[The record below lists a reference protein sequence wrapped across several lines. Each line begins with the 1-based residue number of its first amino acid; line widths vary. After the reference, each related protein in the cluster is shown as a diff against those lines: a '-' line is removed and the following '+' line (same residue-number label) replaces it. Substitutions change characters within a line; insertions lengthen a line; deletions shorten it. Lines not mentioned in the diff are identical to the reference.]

1 MRCCLVLLLL
11 LNYLLVVGA
20 GLVRRPDDQLRTQ
33 VAHPYQHSAQCQ
45 QQHYLRLDCFER
57 CNGSQKGW
65 HPRTAHDSPVHLLS
79 LLKGIDT
86 HVLLAETLPETIQ
99 AMYYAAVQH
108 PCRPTAAVPTG
119 IRAAIDAPPRRG

>member
-1 MRCCLVLLLL
+1 MRSCLVLLLL

-20 GLVRRPDDQLRTQ
+20 GLVRQPDDQLRAQ
-33 VAHPYQHSAQCQ
+33 VAHPYQHSAHCQ
-45 QQHYLRLDCFER
+45 QQNYLRLDCFER
-57 CNGSQKGW
+57 CNGNQKAW

-86 HVLLAETLPETIQ
+86 HVLQAEPSSV
-99 AMYYAAVQH
+99 ASRVVYHAARQH
-108 PCRPTAAVPTG
+108 PSGPAAAVPAG